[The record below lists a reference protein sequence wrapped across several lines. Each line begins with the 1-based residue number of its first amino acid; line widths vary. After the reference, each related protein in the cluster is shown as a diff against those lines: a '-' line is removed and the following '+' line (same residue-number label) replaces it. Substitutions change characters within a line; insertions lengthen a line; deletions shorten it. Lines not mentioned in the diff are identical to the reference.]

1 MTSLFIR
8 ALLATAVF
16 TVPVATARAAF
27 EFIPPAQVPAA
38 PVASPSIPAPAASQP
53 PVQSGMTMAPAHV
66 PPAPSMPTQ
75 TLVAPTPAPAPYVA
89 PAPAPVAA
97 APAPASSVV
106 GQALDNA
113 WARTSP
119 QSILP
124 AGAPPSAPVS
134 PASQY
139 AAPTRSPS
147 VVSPIIATPAPSM
160 APAPI
165 RTTPSAPVVA
175 AQRPQAVGSAPAIN
189 MNPLGLTAASQPA
202 APAANVEQAMMQA
215 AVPPVSAQPPMRSS
229 YGGMP
234 IPSEQPSGF
243 AEAVGFGR
251 DLPLALAV
259 SQIVPP
265 DYAFSFDQSV
275 SPGESISWEGGKP
288 WDQALNDA
296 LRPVGASARIDT
308 AKKEITIVSGSS
320 GGVVPAAYTA
330 PAPQVQ
336 APRPPVVASAPVQQP
351 AYAPAPVAPMPVAA
365 PVQEIAPLMAAP
377 PVAIPTVLDTKAT
390 NVWQAERGMTL
401 RKILEDWSMRA
412 GVELFWSSDYDYPVS
427 SSVRISGTFE
437 DAVQTLLNGLRDAQP
452 RPIGRLHPNLPDGP
466 SVLVVETKH
475 ILQ

>member
-1 MTSLFIR
+1 MTSFFIR
-8 ALLATAVF
+8 ACLATAVLS
-16 TVPVATARAAF
+16 VPVTGARAAF
-27 EFIPPAQVPAA
+27 EFIPPSQVPSA
-38 PVASPSIPAPAASQP
+38 PVAAPSIPAPAAAQP
-53 PVQSGMTMAPAHV
+53 PVQSGMTMAPSHV
-66 PPAPSMPTQ
+66 PAAPAMPTQ
-75 TLVAPTPAPAPYVA
+75 TLAAPAAA
-89 PAPAPVAA
+89 PFVEPAPV
-97 APAPASSVV
+97 APASSVV

-124 AGAPPSAPVS
+124 SGAPPSAPVS
-134 PASQY
+134 PASPY
-139 AAPTRSPS
+139 VAPTRSS
-147 VVSPIIATPAPSM
+147 AVVSPILATPAPSI

-165 RTTPSAPVVA
+165 RTTPSAPVMP
-175 AQRPQAVGSAPAIN
+175 AQRPQAAGGVPAIN
-189 MNPLGLTAASQPA
+189 MNPLGLNAAQAPA

-215 AVPPVSAQPPMRSS
+215 ATPPARTSSS

-234 IPSEQPSGF
+234 MPSDQPASAF
-243 AEAVGFGR
+243 TEAVGFGR

-275 SPGESISWEGGKP
+275 SPGESISWEGGKS
-288 WDQALNDA
+288 WDQVLNDA
-296 LRPVGASARIDT
+296 LRPVGASARIDV
-308 AKKEITIVSGSS
+308 AKKEITIMSGSS

-336 APRPPVVASAPVQQP
+336 APRPPV
-351 AYAPAPVAPMPVAA
+351 APAAAPAQIAPMPVAA

-377 PVAIPTVLDTKAT
+377 PVAIPTVLDTKAV

-452 RPIGRLHPNLPDGP
+452 RPVGRLHPNLPDGP
-466 SVLVVETKH
+466 SVLVVETRH